1 MTARFFDPA
10 TKEWYLSPLPFSYSD
25 SRLVV
30 HERSAVL
37 DEGGEGM
44 TLYPTLEEIIGDEGI
59 DKADEIYVF
68 KGTFWSVFRDVF
80 ELACQ
85 RIHLNNRK
93 KGFWPNNDSPQGSL
107 RLALYPDTHGRNVGE
122 LLALMSSEHSEA
134 LDAYREGGIDKTDD
148 KLTHRSGLFTE
159 IADAVIRAMDAFGG
173 LMADGGAILVE
184 KVGYNDKSRG
194 HLHGKRF

>member
-1 MTARFFDPA
+1 MTQRFFDPK
-10 TKEWYLSPLPFSYSD
+10 TGEWYLAPPPFNYSD
-25 SRLVV
+25 SRIAI
-30 HERSAVL
+30 HQHAAVL
-37 DEGGEGM
+37 DESGEGM
-44 TLYPTLEEIIGDEGI
+44 VLYPTLEEIIDADE
-59 DKADEIYVF
+59 DNDEEIYVF
-68 KGTFWSVFRDVF
+68 KGTFWNVFRDVF

-93 KGFWPNNDSPQGSL
+93 KGFWPNNDSAQGSL

-134 LDAYREGGIDKTDD
+134 LDAYRDGGIEKMDD

-159 IADAVIRAMDAFGG
+159 IADAVIRAMDSFGG